1 MQAAYITETG
11 GPEQIQVGEL
21 PKPKPGAGE
30 VLVRVQAASVN
41 PIDTYIRGGL
51 VAMELPMPFVIGSDL
66 AGEVIEVG
74 EGVSGWVAGD
84 RVWAS
89 NQGLFGRQGTSAE
102 LACVAADYLH
112 AIPENVSAEDAAAV
126 ALVGITAHI
135 GMVLRAKVQ
144 AGETVLVNGGA
155 GGVGSM
161 VVQIGKALGARVIA
175 TAGSGD
181 RAAKA
186 KKLGADEV
194 IQYNTEDV
202 TACVQALAP
211 DGVNV
216 LWETRREADF
226 EWAVPLLAKRGRMVV
241 MAGRE
246 ARPVFPVGP
255 FYVKGCELHGFAMF
269 NYSAA
274 EQRQC
279 GEDLNRW
286 LAEGKLRANIDRTL
300 PLTEAAV
307 AHRLQEGNTIHG
319 SGTLAGKII
328 LKL

>member
-1 MQAAYITETG
+1 MQAAYIAETG

-89 NQGLFGRQGTSAE
+89 NQGLLGQQGTSAE

-175 TAGSGD
+175 TAGSDD

-202 TACVQALAP
+202 TARVKALVP

-255 FYVKGCELHGFAMF
+255 FYVKDCELHGFAMF

-274 EQRQC
+274 EQQQC

-286 LAEGKLRANIDRTL
+286 LAEGKLRANIDRVL
-300 PLTEAAV
+300 PLAEAAA
-307 AHRLQEGNTIHG
+307 AHRLQEENTIHG
-319 SGTLAGKII
+319 AGTLAGKII

>member
-11 GPEQIQVGEL
+11 GPELIQVGEL
-21 PKPKPGAGE
+21 PDPKPGAGE
-30 VLVRVQAASVN
+30 VLVRVQTASVN

-74 EGVSGWVAGD
+74 EGVSGWTTGD

-89 NQGLFGRQGTSAE
+89 NQGLLGRQGTSAE
-102 LACVAADYLH
+102 RVCVAADYLH
-112 AIPENVSAEDAAAV
+112 AVPENVSVENAAAV

-175 TAGSGD
+175 TAGSDD

-186 KKLGADEV
+186 KGLGADEV

-202 TACVQALAP
+202 TARVQALAP

-255 FYVKGCELHGFAMF
+255 FYVKDCELHGFAMF

-286 LAEGKLRANIDRTL
+286 LAEGKIQANIDRVL
-300 PLTEAAV
+300 PLTEAAA
-307 AHRLQEGNTIHG
+307 AHQLQEENTIHG
-319 SGTLAGKII
+319 AGTLAGKII

>member
-21 PKPKPGAGE
+21 PNPKPGAGE

-51 VAMELPMPFVIGSDL
+51 VPMELPMPFVIGSDL

-74 EGVSGWVAGD
+74 EGVSGWTAGD

-89 NQGLFGRQGTSAE
+89 NQGLLGRQGTSAE
-102 LACVAADYLH
+102 RACVAADYLH

-135 GMVLRAKVQ
+135 GMVLRSKVQ

-161 VVQIGKALGARVIA
+161 VVQIGKALDARVIA
-175 TAGSGD
+175 TAGSDD
-181 RAAKA
+181 RVAKA

-194 IQYNTEDV
+194 IHYNTEDV
-202 TACVQALAP
+202 TARVQALAP
-211 DGVNV
+211 HGVNV

-255 FYVKGCELHGFAMF
+255 FYVKDCELHGFAMF

-286 LAEGKLRANIDRTL
+286 LAESKLRANIDRTL
-300 PLTEAAV
+300 PLAEAAV
-307 AHRLQEGNTIHG
+307 AHRLQEENTIHG
-319 SGTLAGKII
+319 AGTLAGKII

>member
-1 MQAAYITETG
+1 MQAAYIAETG

-89 NQGLFGRQGTSAE
+89 NQGLLGQQGTSAE

-175 TAGSGD
+175 TAGSDD

-202 TACVQALAP
+202 TARVQALAP

-226 EWAVPLLAKRGRMVV
+226 ERAVPLLAKRGRMVV

-255 FYVKGCELHGFAMF
+255 FYVKDCELHGFAMF
-269 NYSAA
+269 NYSAT

-300 PLTEAAV
+300 PLAEAAV
-307 AHRLQEGNTIHG
+307 AHRLQEENTIHG
-319 SGTLAGKII
+319 AGTLAGKII

>member
-1 MQAAYITETG
+1 VQAAYITETG

-21 PKPKPGAGE
+21 PNPKPGAGE

-51 VAMELPMPFVIGSDL
+51 VPMELPMPFVIGSDL

-74 EGVSGWVAGD
+74 EGVSGWTAGD

-89 NQGLFGRQGTSAE
+89 NQGLLGRQGTSAE
-102 LACVAADYLH
+102 RACVAADYLH

-175 TAGSGD
+175 TAGSDD
-181 RAAKA
+181 RVAKA

-194 IQYNTEDV
+194 IHYNTEDV
-202 TACVQALAP
+202 TARVQALAP

-255 FYVKGCELHGFAMF
+255 FYVKDCELHGFAMF

-300 PLTEAAV
+300 PLAEAAV
-307 AHRLQEGNTIHG
+307 AHRLQEENTIHG
-319 SGTLAGKII
+319 AGTLAGKII

>member
-21 PKPKPGAGE
+21 PNPKPGAGE

-51 VAMELPMPFVIGSDL
+51 VPMELPMPFVIGSDL

-74 EGVSGWVAGD
+74 EGVSGWTAGD

-89 NQGLFGRQGTSAE
+89 NQGLLGRQGTSAE
-102 LACVAADYLH
+102 RACVAADCLH

-161 VVQIGKALGARVIA
+161 VVQIGKALDARVIA
-175 TAGSGD
+175 TAGSDD
-181 RAAKA
+181 RVAKA

-194 IQYNTEDV
+194 IHYNTEDV
-202 TACVQALAP
+202 TARVQALAP

-255 FYVKGCELHGFAMF
+255 FYVKDCELHGFAMF

-300 PLTEAAV
+300 PLAEAAV
-307 AHRLQEGNTIHG
+307 AHRLQEENTIHG
-319 SGTLAGKII
+319 AGTLAGKII

>member
-1 MQAAYITETG
+1 VQAAYITETG

-21 PKPKPGAGE
+21 PNPKPGAGE

-51 VAMELPMPFVIGSDL
+51 VPMELPMPFVIGSDL

-74 EGVSGWVAGD
+74 EGVSGWTAGD

-89 NQGLFGRQGTSAE
+89 NQGLLGRQGTSAE
-102 LACVAADYLH
+102 RACVAADYLH

-175 TAGSGD
+175 TAGSDD
-181 RAAKA
+181 RVAKA

-194 IQYNTEDV
+194 IHYNTEDV
-202 TACVQALAP
+202 TARVQALAP

-226 EWAVPLLAKRGRMVV
+226 EWAVPLLARRGRMVV

-255 FYVKGCELHGFAMF
+255 FYVKDCELHGFAMF

-300 PLTEAAV
+300 PLAEAAV
-307 AHRLQEGNTIHG
+307 AHRLQEENTIHG
-319 SGTLAGKII
+319 AGTLAGKII

>member
-11 GPEQIQVGEL
+11 GPEQIQIGEL
-21 PKPKPGAGE
+21 PDPQPGAGE

-66 AGEVIEVG
+66 AGEVVKVG
-74 EGVSGWVAGD
+74 EGVSGWAAGD

-89 NQGLFGRQGTSAE
+89 NQGLLGRQGTFAE

-112 AIPENVSAEDAAAV
+112 AIPEGVSAEDAAAV

-175 TAGSGD
+175 AAGSDD

-202 TACVQALAP
+202 TARVQALAP

-255 FYVKGCELHGFAMF
+255 FYVKDCGLHGFAMF

-300 PLTEAAV
+300 PLAEAAA
-307 AHRLQEGNTIHG
+307 AHRLQEENTIHG
-319 SGTLAGKII
+319 AGTLAGKII

>member
-1 MQAAYITETG
+1 MQAAYINETG
-11 GPEQIQVGEL
+11 GPELIQVGEL
-21 PKPKPGAGE
+21 PDPKPGAGE
-30 VLVRVQAASVN
+30 VLVRVQTASVN

-74 EGVSGWVAGD
+74 EGVSGWTAGD

-89 NQGLFGRQGTSAE
+89 NQGLLGRQGTSAE
-102 LACVAADYLH
+102 RVCVAADYLH
-112 AIPENVSAEDAAAV
+112 AVPENVSVENAAAV

-175 TAGSGD
+175 TAGSDD

-186 KKLGADEV
+186 KGLGADEV

-202 TACVQALAP
+202 TARVQALAP

-255 FYVKGCELHGFAMF
+255 FYVKDCELHGFAMF

-286 LAEGKLRANIDRTL
+286 LAEGKLQANIDRVL
-300 PLTEAAV
+300 PLTEAAA
-307 AHRLQEGNTIHG
+307 AHQLQEENTIHG
-319 SGTLAGKII
+319 AGTLAGKII

>member
-1 MQAAYITETG
+1 MQAAYINETG
-11 GPEQIQVGEL
+11 GPELIQVGEL
-21 PKPKPGAGE
+21 PDPKPGAGE
-30 VLVRVQAASVN
+30 VLVRVQTASVN

-74 EGVSGWVAGD
+74 EGVSGWTTGD

-89 NQGLFGRQGTSAE
+89 NQGLLGRQGTSAE
-102 LACVAADYLH
+102 RVCVAADYLH
-112 AIPENVSAEDAAAV
+112 AVPENVSVENAAAV

-175 TAGSGD
+175 TAGSDD

-186 KKLGADEV
+186 KGLGADEV

-202 TACVQALAP
+202 TARVQALAP

-255 FYVKGCELHGFAMF
+255 FYVKDCELHGFAMF

-286 LAEGKLRANIDRTL
+286 LAEGKIQANIDRVL
-300 PLTEAAV
+300 PLTEAAA
-307 AHRLQEGNTIHG
+307 AHQLQEENTIHG
-319 SGTLAGKII
+319 AGTLAGKII

>member
-11 GPEQIQVGEL
+11 GPEQIQVGAL
-21 PKPKPGAGE
+21 PDPKPGAGE

-51 VAMELPMPFVIGSDL
+51 VPMELPMPFVIGSDL

-74 EGVSGWVAGD
+74 EGVSGWTAGD

-89 NQGLFGRQGTSAE
+89 NQGLLGRQGTSAE
-102 LACVAADYLH
+102 RACVAADYLH

-175 TAGSGD
+175 TAGSDD

-202 TACVQALAP
+202 TARLQALAP

-255 FYVKGCELHGFAMF
+255 FYVKDCELHGFAMF

-300 PLTEAAV
+300 PLAEAAV
-307 AHRLQEGNTIHG
+307 AHRLQEENTIHG
-319 SGTLAGKII
+319 AGTWAGKRI

>member
-1 MQAAYITETG
+1 MQAAYINETG
-11 GPEQIQVGEL
+11 GPELIQVGEL
-21 PKPKPGAGE
+21 PDPKPGAGE
-30 VLVRVQAASVN
+30 VLVRVQTASVN

-74 EGVSGWVAGD
+74 EGVSGWTTGD

-89 NQGLFGRQGTSAE
+89 NQGLLGRQGTSAE
-102 LACVAADYLH
+102 RVCVAADYLH
-112 AIPENVSAEDAAAV
+112 AVPENVSVENAAAV

-175 TAGSGD
+175 TAGSDD

-186 KKLGADEV
+186 KGLGADEV

-202 TACVQALAP
+202 TARVQALAP

-255 FYVKGCELHGFAMF
+255 FYVKDCELHGFAMF

-286 LAEGKLRANIDRTL
+286 LAEGKLQANIDRVL
-300 PLTEAAV
+300 PLTEAAA
-307 AHRLQEGNTIHG
+307 AHQLQEENTIHG
-319 SGTLAGKII
+319 AGTLAGKII

>member
-11 GPEQIQVGEL
+11 GPELIQVGEL
-21 PKPKPGAGE
+21 PDPKPGAGE

-51 VAMELPMPFVIGSDL
+51 VPMELPMPFVIGSDL

-74 EGVSGWVAGD
+74 EGVSGWTAGD

-89 NQGLFGRQGTSAE
+89 NQGLLGRQGTSAE
-102 LACVAADYLH
+102 RVCVAADYLH
-112 AIPENVSAEDAAAV
+112 AVPENVSVENAAAV

-175 TAGSGD
+175 TAGSDD

-186 KKLGADEV
+186 KELGADEV

-202 TACVQALAP
+202 TARVQALAP

-255 FYVKGCELHGFAMF
+255 FYVKDCELHGFAMF

-286 LAEGKLRANIDRTL
+286 LAEGKLQANIDRVL
-300 PLTEAAV
+300 PLTEAV
-307 AHRLQEGNTIHG
+307 AAHQLQEENTIHG
-319 SGTLAGKII
+319 AGTLAGKII

>member
-11 GPEQIQVGEL
+11 GPEQIQVDEL
-21 PKPKPGAGE
+21 PNPKPGAGE

-74 EGVSGWVAGD
+74 EGVSGWTAGD

-89 NQGLFGRQGTSAE
+89 NQGLLSRQGTSAE

-144 AGETVLVNGGA
+144 SGETVLVNGGA

-175 TAGSGD
+175 TAGSDD

-194 IQYNTEDV
+194 IQDNTEDV
-202 TACVQALAP
+202 TARLQALAP

-255 FYVKGCELHGFAMF
+255 FYVKDCELHGFAMF

-300 PLTEAAV
+300 PLAEAAV
-307 AHRLQEGNTIHG
+307 AHRLQEENTIHG
-319 SGTLAGKII
+319 AGTLGGKII

>member
-1 MQAAYITETG
+1 
-11 GPEQIQVGEL
+11 
-21 PKPKPGAGE
+21 
-30 VLVRVQAASVN
+30 
-41 PIDTYIRGGL
+41 
-51 VAMELPMPFVIGSDL
+51 
-66 AGEVIEVG
+66 
-74 EGVSGWVAGD
+74 
-84 RVWAS
+84 
-89 NQGLFGRQGTSAE
+89 
-102 LACVAADYLH
+102 
-112 AIPENVSAEDAAAV
+112 
-126 ALVGITAHI
+126 
-135 GMVLRAKVQ
+135 
-144 AGETVLVNGGA
+144 
-155 GGVGSM
+155 M

-175 TAGSGD
+175 TAGSDD

-186 KKLGADEV
+186 RELGADEV

-202 TACVQALAP
+202 TARVQALAP

-226 EWAVPLLAKRGRMVV
+226 EWAVPLLANRGRMVV

-246 ARPVFPVGP
+246 ARPMFPVGP
-255 FYVKGCELHGFAMF
+255 FYVKDCELHGFAMF

-300 PLTEAAV
+300 PLAEAAA
-307 AHRLQEGNTIHG
+307 AHRLQEENTIHG
-319 SGTLAGKII
+319 AGTLAGKII

>member
-11 GPEQIQVGEL
+11 GPEQIQVDEL
-21 PKPKPGAGE
+21 PNPKPGAGE

-89 NQGLFGRQGTSAE
+89 NQGLLGRQGTSAE

-144 AGETVLVNGGA
+144 SGETVLVNGGA

-175 TAGSGD
+175 TAGSDD

-202 TACVQALAP
+202 TARVQALAH

-246 ARPVFPVGP
+246 ARPVFPVGL
-255 FYVKGCELHGFAMF
+255 FYVKDCELHGFAMF

-300 PLTEAAV
+300 PLAEAAV
-307 AHRLQEGNTIHG
+307 AHRLQEESTIHG
-319 SGTLAGKII
+319 AGTLAGKII

>member
-11 GPEQIQVGEL
+11 GPEQIQVDEL
-21 PKPKPGAGE
+21 PNPKPGAGE

-74 EGVSGWVAGD
+74 EGVSGWTAGD

-89 NQGLFGRQGTSAE
+89 NQGLLSRQGTSAE

-175 TAGSGD
+175 TAGSDD

-202 TACVQALAP
+202 TARVQALAP

-255 FYVKGCELHGFAMF
+255 FYVKDCELHGFAMF

-300 PLTEAAV
+300 PLAEAAV
-307 AHRLQEGNTIHG
+307 AHRLQEENTIHG
-319 SGTLAGKII
+319 AGTLAGKII

>member
-21 PKPKPGAGE
+21 PNPKPGAGE

-51 VAMELPMPFVIGSDL
+51 VPMELPMPFVIGSDL

-74 EGVSGWVAGD
+74 EGVSGWTAGD

-89 NQGLFGRQGTSAE
+89 NQGLLGRQGTSAE
-102 LACVAADYLH
+102 RVCVAADYLH
-112 AIPENVSAEDAAAV
+112 AVPENVSVENAAAV

-175 TAGSGD
+175 TAGSDD

-186 KKLGADEV
+186 KGLGADEV

-202 TACVQALAP
+202 TARVQALAP

-255 FYVKGCELHGFAMF
+255 FYVKDCELHGFAMF

-286 LAEGKLRANIDRTL
+286 LAEGKLQANIDRVL
-300 PLTEAAV
+300 PLTEAAA
-307 AHRLQEGNTIHG
+307 AHQLQEENTIHG
-319 SGTLAGKII
+319 AGTLAGKII

>member
-11 GPEQIQVGEL
+11 GPELIQVGEL
-21 PKPKPGAGE
+21 PDPKPGAGE
-30 VLVRVQAASVN
+30 VLVRVQTASVN

-74 EGVSGWVAGD
+74 EGVSGWTAGD

-89 NQGLFGRQGTSAE
+89 NQGLLGRQGTSAE
-102 LACVAADYLH
+102 RVCVAADYLH
-112 AIPENVSAEDAAAV
+112 AVPENVSVENAAAV

-175 TAGSGD
+175 TAGSDD

-186 KKLGADEV
+186 KELGADEV

-202 TACVQALAP
+202 TARVQALAP

-255 FYVKGCELHGFAMF
+255 FYVKDCELHGFAMF

-286 LAEGKLRANIDRTL
+286 LAEGKIQANIDRVL
-300 PLTEAAV
+300 PLTEAAA
-307 AHRLQEGNTIHG
+307 AHQLQEENTIHG
-319 SGTLAGKII
+319 AGTLAGKII

>member
-11 GPEQIQVGEL
+11 GPELIQVGEL
-21 PKPKPGAGE
+21 PDPKPGAGE

-51 VAMELPMPFVIGSDL
+51 VPMELPMPFVIGSDL

-74 EGVSGWVAGD
+74 EGVSGWTAGD

-89 NQGLFGRQGTSAE
+89 NQGLLGRQGTSAE
-102 LACVAADYLH
+102 RVCVAADYLH
-112 AIPENVSAEDAAAV
+112 AVPENVSVENAAAV

-175 TAGSGD
+175 TAGSDD

-186 KKLGADEV
+186 KELGADEV

-202 TACVQALAP
+202 TARVQALAP

-255 FYVKGCELHGFAMF
+255 FYVKDCELHGFAMF

-286 LAEGKLRANIDRTL
+286 LAEGKLQANIDRVL
-300 PLTEAAV
+300 PLTEAAA
-307 AHRLQEGNTIHG
+307 AHQLQEENTIHG
-319 SGTLAGKII
+319 AGTLAGKII